1 MGAARPRV
9 TIVIP
14 AYRNTG
20 LRACLDG
27 IAALDRSV
35 PFETIVVLNDASDE
49 VRAIAGEYSGEVRLA
64 DIPVNLGVSGAFN
77 HGFALGTGKYLLEL
91 QDDSIPGPDL
101 IAALVARAEAVPDA
115 GAIGALALNHNDEV
129 LDPGMVVWR
138 SGLTC
143 AGLINGSRRA
153 DDYVE
158 SRAVDYHGSVGMLIR
173 RAAWESVGGLD
184 DAFYPA
190 YYGDVDLCF
199 RLRERG
205 WRVLV
210 EPRAHVRHVGGTST
224 TLGFRQFLTLNLRER
239 FIKRHEAALRR
250 HGEADSSAAAVDVE
264 VARAAALPPGPPPAP
279 ATPSELELLRTRL
292 NFSAIEVAKRERDV
306 RAAYAGHLAHTH
318 TAEAE
323 CLVRQIAVLEEGRT
337 ADEQRLTEVQANMN
351 DATKALAEAHGDLEQ
366 VRAEL
371 QAVHLSLQ
379 DARHDLNQM
388 SSSRSWRFTRWL
400 RR

>member
-35 PFETIVVLNDASDE
+35 PFETIVVLNDATDE
-49 VRAIAGEYSGEVRLA
+49 VRAIAGEYSGEVQLA

-77 HGFALGTGKYLLEL
+77 HGFALGTGEYLLQL
-91 QDDSIPGPDL
+91 QDDSVPEAGL
-101 IAALVARAEAVPDA
+101 ITDLVARAEAVPDA
-115 GAIGALALNHNDEV
+115 GAIGALALNHDDEV

-143 AGLINGSRRA
+143 AGLINGSRRP

-173 RAAWESVGGLD
+173 RTAWDSVGGLD
-184 DAFYPA
+184 HAFYPA

-210 EPRAHVRHVGGTST
+210 EPRAHVRHIGGTST
-224 TLGFRQFLTLNLRER
+224 TLGFRQFLTLNLCER
-239 FIKRHEAALRR
+239 FINRHEAALRR
-250 HGEADSSAAAVDVE
+250 HGEADSSPAAVDVE
-264 VARAAALPPGPPPAP
+264 VARAAAVPLGPPPAP

-292 NFSAIEVAKRERDV
+292 NFSAVEVAKRERDV
-306 RAAYAGHLAHTH
+306 RAAYAEHLAHTH

-323 CLVRQIAVLEEGRT
+323 RLVERIAVLESERA
-337 ADEQRLTEVQANMN
+337 ADEQRLTGFRAEMIETAE
-351 DATKALAEAHGDLEQ
+351 ALARA
-366 VRAEL
+366 RAEL
-371 QAVHLSLQ
+371 QVVHLALQ
-379 DARHDLNQM
+379 GALHDLDQM

>member
-27 IAALDRSV
+27 IATLDRSV
-35 PFETIVVLNDASDE
+35 PFETIVVLNDATDE
-49 VRAIAGEYSGEVRLA
+49 VRAIAGEYSGEVQLE

-77 HGFALGTGKYLLEL
+77 HGFALGTGEYLLEL

-101 IAALVARAEAVPDA
+101 ITALVARAEAVPDA
-115 GAIGALALNHNDEV
+115 GAIGALALNHDDEV

-143 AGLINGSRRA
+143 AGLINGSRRP

-173 RAAWESVGGLD
+173 RTAWESVGGLD

-199 RLRERG
+199 RLRERD

-210 EPRAHVRHVGGTST
+210 EPRAHVRHVGGAST

-239 FIKRHEAALRR
+239 FINRHEAALRR
-250 HGEADSSAAAVDVE
+250 HGEADSSPAAVDAE
-264 VARAAALPPGPPPAP
+264 VARAAAAPPGPPPAP
-279 ATPSELELLRTRL
+279 ATSSERELLRTRL
-292 NFSAIEVAKRERDV
+292 NFSAVEVAKRERDV
-306 RAAYAGHLAHTH
+306 RAAYAEHLAHTH
-318 TAEAE
+318 TAEVE
-323 CLVRQIAVLEEGRT
+323 RLIERIAVLESERA
-337 ADEQRLTEVQANMN
+337 ADEQRLTGFRAEMIETAE
-351 DATKALAEAHGDLEQ
+351 ALARA
-366 VRAEL
+366 RAEL
-371 QAVHLSLQ
+371 QVVHLSLQ
-379 DARHDLNQM
+379 DALHDLDQM